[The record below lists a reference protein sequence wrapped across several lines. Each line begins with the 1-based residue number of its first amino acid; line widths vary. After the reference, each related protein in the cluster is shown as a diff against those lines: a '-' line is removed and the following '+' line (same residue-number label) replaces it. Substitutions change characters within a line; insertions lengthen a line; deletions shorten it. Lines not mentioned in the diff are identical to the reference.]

1 MTKKERE
8 EFKNF
13 VDSIDIKKLAD
24 VTTDLSHCVF
34 PFYRAEKDGKCPA
47 CNFISEGKVIIDEEQ
62 LRYAKEVLVHLE
74 LFLMDMQ

>member
-8 EFKNF
+8 EFKKF

-24 VTTDLSHCVF
+24 VTAFLSYCVF
-34 PFYRAEKDGKCPA
+34 PFYSAEKDGKCPA
-47 CNFISEGKVIIDEEQ
+47 CNSILEGKVIVDKEQ

-74 LFLMDMQ
+74 LFLMDMK